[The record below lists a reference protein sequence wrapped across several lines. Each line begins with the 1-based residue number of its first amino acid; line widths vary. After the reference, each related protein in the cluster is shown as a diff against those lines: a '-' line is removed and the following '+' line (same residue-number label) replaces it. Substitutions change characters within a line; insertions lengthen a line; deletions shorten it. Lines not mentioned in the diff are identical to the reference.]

1 MNNDYFEITWG
12 TNATFTS
19 ATKGKEFVPSYTYN
33 PEKAELQLEQT
44 VPENLFKEMRWPQY
58 SEIFGATSRN
68 RT

>member
-1 MNNDYFEITWG
+1 MNYDYFERKLG
-12 TNATFTS
+12 TNAELTS